1 MTLLSNIPPG
11 LILILGA
18 IVLLLLPATARKAG
32 AIALVA
38 LGFFAISQLDTGER
52 LSTSFLGYDLM
63 LLRVDATSKVFGYI
77 FTLCAFAAFIFSWHE
92 KRRAENTAALVLSLI
107 HI

>member
-32 AIALVA
+32 TIALAA
-38 LGFFAISQLDTGER
+38 LGFYAIFQLDDDSQLF
-52 LSTSFLGYDLM
+52 STLLG
-63 LLRVDATSKVFGYI
+63 F
-77 FTLCAFAAFIFSWHE
+77 
-92 KRRAENTAALVLSLI
+92 
-107 HI
+107 